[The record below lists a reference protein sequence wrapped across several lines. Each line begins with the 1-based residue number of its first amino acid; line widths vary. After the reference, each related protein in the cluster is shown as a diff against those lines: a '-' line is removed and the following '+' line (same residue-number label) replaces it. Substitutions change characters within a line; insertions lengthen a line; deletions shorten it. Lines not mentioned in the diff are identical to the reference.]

1 MKRWQE
7 ERRKTVDRADI
18 LEYMAFSAY
27 VQGNLRKAL
36 KLTED
41 LLKLQPEHPRAP
53 GNMVYY
59 ETQLKQEGG
68 KVQKRGE
75 SVKSLWLPCGY
86 RSGL

>member
-1 MKRWQE
+1 MKRWHE
-7 ERRKTVDRADI
+7 EGSRKTVDRADI

-53 GNMVYY
+53 GNMLYY
-59 ETQLKQEGG
+59 ESQLAAEGG
-68 KVQKRGE
+68 KVQKKGE
-75 SVKSLWLPCGY
+75 
-86 RSGL
+86 